1 VAKDV
6 NMARLSDLREGG
18 TPRNPEQGRIRY
30 AFTLLVVVSLVAL
43 AGFALLTSSSM
54 LASLGTW
61 RPTVLF
67 AFGLFFAALSYKG
80 ADTAMFGAYVMAYF
94 ISSLSRS
101 ESPSEGDPRERIW
114 GLQPY
119 LRQHRGKALIASAV
133 ALVYGVASLL
143 AYVVFLILGSYELAM
158 IFDRQ
163 LSPSIVG
170 LVVAILTLAA
180 AVPAGLSSISA
191 MRTYFTSPWTS
202 ASRKVDSDDASPS
215 G

>member
-1 VAKDV
+1 
-6 NMARLSDLREGG
+6 MARLSDLRRSRS
-18 TPRNPEQGRIRY
+18 PRSPEQRRIRY

-54 LASLGTW
+54 LANLGPW

-94 ISSLSRS
+94 VSTLAPPARG
-101 ESPSEGDPRERIW
+101 EPREKVW
-114 GLQPY
+114 GLQLY
-119 LRQHRGKALIASAV
+119 LRQHRAKALATSAV

-143 AYVVFLILGSYELAM
+143 AYVAFLVLGSYELSR
-158 IFDRQ
+158 IFNWQ

-170 LVVAILTLAA
+170 LVVAILTLIAA
-180 AVPAGLSSISA
+180 IPAGVSSISA
-191 MRTYFTSPWTS
+191 MRTYFASPSTSTS
-202 ASRKVDSDDASPS
+202 WKVDAGDASPS
-215 G
+215 D

>member
-1 VAKDV
+1 
-6 NMARLSDLREGG
+6 MARLSDLRRSRS
-18 TPRNPEQGRIRY
+18 PRNPEQRRIRY

-54 LASLGTW
+54 LANLGPW

-94 ISSLSRS
+94 VSTLAPPARG
-101 ESPSEGDPRERIW
+101 EPREKVW
-114 GLQPY
+114 GLQLY
-119 LRQHRGKALIASAV
+119 LRQHRAKALATSAV

-143 AYVVFLILGSYELAM
+143 AYVAFLVLGSYELSR
-158 IFDRQ
+158 IFNWQ

-170 LVVAILTLAA
+170 LVVAILTLIAAIPA
-180 AVPAGLSSISA
+180 AVSSISA
-191 MRTYFTSPWTS
+191 MRTYFASPQTS
-202 ASRKVDSDDASPS
+202 ADQKIEPGDASP
-215 G
+215 GD